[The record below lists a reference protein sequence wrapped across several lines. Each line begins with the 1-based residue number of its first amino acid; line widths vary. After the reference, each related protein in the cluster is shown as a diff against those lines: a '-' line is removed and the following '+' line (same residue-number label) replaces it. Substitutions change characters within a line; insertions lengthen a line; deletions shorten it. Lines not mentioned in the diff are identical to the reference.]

1 MGAWMKANSEA
12 IYGTTA
18 SPFKKLAW
26 GKCTQKPG
34 KLYLHVFNWPK
45 DGALQIPIANKVT
58 KASLLANPAQALS
71 VKTTGDTG
79 VTLTVPA
86 EAPDPNATVIVLE
99 IDGAPQVVASTPT
112 LQQAADGTLTLKATD
127 AEITGNA
134 KLEAKSG
141 EEQNIGSWTSTHDFV
156 EWTANVTKPGTFDV
170 ELNYA
175 CDPKS
180 GGQVVLSA
188 DLPLRSVYRMNADDR
203 NVSYLTAGNAKLN
216 ITIPPTKSWADFTV
230 AKVGQLKLDKAGPVT
245 LALKPVKKQGEGVL
259 NLRSVVLKP
268 RGE

>member
-1 MGAWMKANSEA
+1 METHSYWHKQTADKPLYPDIEWSKPEQKSQAGRIGIIGGNSLGFA
-12 IYGTTA
+12 
-18 SPFKKLAW
+18 
-26 GKCTQKPG
+26 
-34 KLYLHVFNWPK
+34 
-45 DGALQIPIANKVT
+45 
-58 KASLLANPAQALS
+58 
-71 VKTTGDTG
+71 G
-79 VTLTVPA
+79 VA
-86 EAPDPNATVIVLE
+86 EAYQT
-99 IDGAPQVVASTPT
+99 
-112 LQQAADGTLTLKATD
+112 TLK
-127 AEITGNA
+127 TGA
-134 KLEAKSG
+134 G
-141 EEQNIGSWTSTHDFV
+141 DEQNIGSWTSTHDFV